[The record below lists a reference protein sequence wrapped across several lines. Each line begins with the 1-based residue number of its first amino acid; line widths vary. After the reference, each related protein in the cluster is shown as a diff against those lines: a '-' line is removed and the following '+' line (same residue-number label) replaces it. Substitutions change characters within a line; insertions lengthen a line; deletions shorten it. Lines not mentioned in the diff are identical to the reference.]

1 MASQPRY
8 GQISI
13 PTRSMQARIVR
24 EGTTPLPLPA
34 DAPVA
39 NSSAIILGRLQSK
52 HTRQSIASCH
62 SKPEHWSEASPKDA
76 LACGLQLPVTLCHLA
91 EKQLYGYLQQTHP
104 RSFPAPLH
112 NRNLLFRQPVQ
123 LQHSPLPS
131 NPAAFQICG
140 VSLQSAI

>member
-1 MASQPRY
+1 
-8 GQISI
+8 
-13 PTRSMQARIVR
+13 MQARIVR
-24 EGTTPLPLPA
+24 EGTTALPLPA

-76 LACGLQLPVTLCHLA
+76 LACGLQLPVTSRHRG
-91 EKQLYGYLQQTHP
+91 EKRLYGYLQQAHP

-112 NRNLLFRQPVQ
+112 NRYLLFRQPVKLVHDPVNLP
-123 LQHSPLPS
+123 LQ
-131 NPAAFQICG
+131 CRG
-140 VSLQSAI
+140 VRFRIRRLGGDNFFNELDYGLLL